1 MTDNDSILLSEAYQ
15 QILEQDI
22 TRTGP
27 KTVDSEDVSDFIYK
41 ITNGGKELFTVH
53 TIRKTDSTQEYSK
66 RAGDTM
72 RITGKYGA
80 CSASTRNV
88 KYKRPDLSSPTQ
100 YRKNSVIRMCVSS
113 VDGKDYTSKFPPK
126 NRTRSFD
133 VTNILKIEAGGQTYD
148 VI

>member
-1 MTDNDSILLSEAYQ
+1 MHDKDETLLQEAYEM
-15 QILEQDI
+15 ILERDI

-27 KTVDSEDVSDFIYK
+27 KTIDSQDASDFIYK

-66 RAGDTM
+66 RAGDIM
-72 RITGKYGA
+72 RVTGKYGS
-80 CSASTRNV
+80 CTASRRNV
-88 KYKRPDLSSPTQ
+88 KFKRPDLSSPIQ
-100 YRKNSVIRMCVSS
+100 YRKNNVIRMCVSS

-133 VTNILKIEAGGQTYD
+133 VTNISKIEAGGQTYD